1 MTGVPHAEARAIA
14 ALLGD
19 ATRLT
24 ILWALLDGKAK
35 TATELAW
42 AANASAQ
49 NASMH
54 LRKLLDAGLLHV
66 IEQGRHRYFTL
77 ASPRVAMAV
86 ESFAA
91 LGAMS
96 TEGREVRSSTPDTM
110 RFARTCY
117 DHLAGAL
124 AIDLLGG
131 LTRQGL
137 LAETDREFSL
147 TPAGE
152 LWCIQQGIDARALRR
167 RRRAFAPKCLDW
179 SERKPH
185 MAGSLGAAL
194 LDHLLERKYVERTRE
209 HRVLRLT
216 PVGAQA
222 LRALL

>member
-14 ALLGD
+14 TLLGD

-24 ILWALLDGKAK
+24 ILWALLDGKAR
-35 TATELAW
+35 TASELAW

-49 NASMH
+49 NTSMH

-96 TEGREVRSSTPDTM
+96 TEAREVPSSTPETM

-137 LAETDREFSL
+137 LAETEREFSL

-152 LWCIQQGIDARALRR
+152 RWCVQQGIDAGALRR

-194 LDHLLERKYVERTRE
+194 LEHLLARKYVERTRE

-216 PVGAQA
+216 PAGAQA
-222 LRALL
+222 LRPLL